1 MDMTHMMDM
10 DYVMDSDVDGCLKS
24 VKSEISDYIRKLS
37 DKLHISTKCA
47 SIIVTIRCKSWW
59 TEKIENQIIEL
70 DAIKSL
76 NDKNIHKILD
86 KYTNIRVY
94 QMIHISHDNKE
105 INKNISQEI
114 VQVNKNA
121 NNIIIPDT
129 IRLLRTFDSH
139 EKIKTLDDLYNC
151 VPDDDTN
158 TVPDIKTGKRYQVAC
173 SLWLV
178 YKNSKSSYTIYK
190 YVAYDAVD
198 LFSFMKKYT
207 YQKCKLTQ
215 FLYQLDDHYT
225 AHGNDTTVIMSEY
238 NPEIQKFTYFSRCMC

>member
-1 MDMTHMMDM
+1 MDMTHIMDM

-24 VKSEISDYIRKLS
+24 IKSEISDYVRKLS

-47 SIIVTIRCKSWW
+47 SLLVTVRCKSWW

-76 NDKNIHKILD
+76 NDESVHKILN

-94 QMIHISHDNKE
+94 QMIHVPHIENT
-105 INKNISQEI
+105 EI
-114 VQVNKNA
+114 VLSTKTN

-139 EKIKTLDDLYNC
+139 EQIKTLDDLYNC

-238 NPEIQKFTYFSRCMC
+238 NPQNQKFTYFSRCMC